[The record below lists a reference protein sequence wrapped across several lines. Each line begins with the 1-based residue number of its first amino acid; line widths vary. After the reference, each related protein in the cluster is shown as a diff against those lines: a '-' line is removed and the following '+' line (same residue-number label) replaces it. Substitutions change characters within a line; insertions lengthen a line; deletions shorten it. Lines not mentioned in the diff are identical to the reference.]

1 MDCDTSQR
9 CLQTQQQRRHQ
20 QKIAAAEN
28 QEIFQNLNENLFA
41 RMHDSRT
48 KRAARAT

>member
-1 MDCDTSQR
+1 MHDDTSQR
-9 CLQTQQQRRHQ
+9 VQTQQQTRHQ
-20 QKIAAAEN
+20 QKVAAAEN
-28 QEIFQNLNENLFA
+28 QEISQNLNENIFA